1 MKFDEAND
9 IFKGAKT
16 EYYKAMGLFMSGME
30 FTTGIMQLAVIAVG
44 GWLIMCGEMDYV
56 DLITFSLYVTSFVT
70 PVRKL
75 TQFSEMYMQ
84 EGIKL
89 LKVNG
94 VMPSNE
100 TIASGEY
107 PYRQPF
113 YAVIR
118 ADEPESSPARQL
130 FNWLTTAEGKA
141 LIEKAGYVAT
151 AAE

>member
-1 MKFDEAND
+1 
-9 IFKGAKT
+9 
-16 EYYKAMGLFMSGME
+16 
-30 FTTGIMQLAVIAVG
+30 
-44 GWLIMCGEMDYV
+44 
-56 DLITFSLYVTSFVT
+56 
-70 PVRKL
+70 
-75 TQFSEMYMQ
+75 MYMQ

-130 FNWLTTAEGKA
+130 FNWLTTTEGKA